1 MNEAAIRARVL
12 LADALEL
19 EPDEIGEDAS
29 METIGA
35 WTSLGHMRLVLA
47 LEETL
52 GRKLDPVS
60 IVDIAS
66 LKDIETLLQS
76 GT

>member
-1 MNEAAIRARVL
+1 MNDATSRARGL

-19 EPDEIGEDAS
+19 EPDEIREDAS
-29 METIGA
+29 MDTVGE

-47 LEETL
+47 LEQTL
-52 GRKLDPVS
+52 GRELDPAS

-76 GT
+76 GA

>member
-1 MNEAAIRARVL
+1 MNDATSRARGL

-19 EPDEIGEDAS
+19 EPDEIREDAS
-29 METIGA
+29 METVGE

-47 LEETL
+47 LEQTL
-52 GRKLDPVS
+52 GRELDPAA

-76 GT
+76 GA